1 MRFISSH
8 IFLGRLEP
16 SEVNGERALL
26 ITAEPGV
33 LSVIPYKEKGDKK
46 KMHGDTG
53 CQKCLWDDVLISDG
67 FASWIGIKHSTSGV

>member
-33 LSVIPYKEKGDKK
+33 LSVIPCEEEGDKK
-46 KMHGDTG
+46 QDA
-53 CQKCLWDDVLISDG
+53 Q
-67 FASWIGIKHSTSGV
+67 